1 MPFVRV
7 PLPNASLFR
16 FGVLESGAKSRSVG
30 SESSLSCIVGVGMG
44 GVVSDSERSEG
55 GKVEGEDG
63 RREALLY
70 RPPASVRHQTLSC
83 PNPH

>member
-1 MPFVRV
+1 
-7 PLPNASLFR
+7 
-16 FGVLESGAKSRSVG
+16 
-30 SESSLSCIVGVGMG
+30 MG